1 MAHPALSLIVLSWN
15 QRHLTERCVTSLRAT
30 TDVAYEL
37 IIVDNGSDPATVD
50 YVHQAADV
58 AVCHDTNLGFG
69 PGMNSGLA
77 VAGGSLVAFINNDTV
92 FPPGWTAPVL
102 SNFENAGVG
111 LVVPA
116 VTAAG
121 NPVSVRTTPGR
132 EAITLVPFTEIPSGV
147 VYLMRTDVAQALGG
161 FDQRYEVA
169 SAEDLD
175 LLFTVWANGLDVVLD
190 ERALIEHESQATVAS
205 QLSNRG
211 ALYRRNLDVFLD
223 RWSSDVPDPALL
235 PDVDRDLV
243 GGRLREARVAAVWL
257 RRLVYERRKLR
268 QDIAELESA
277 RRPTGW
283 RGLRS
288 R

>member
-268 QDIAELESA
+268 QDIAELERA